1 MNVQYENYSVLM
13 SVYYKEK
20 PEYLKQSIQSMLD
33 QTVPT
38 NDFVIVCDG
47 PLTPELDA
55 VIDSYK
61 NALHVVRLEKN
72 GGLGPALNEGLKHCK
87 NELVA
92 RMDSDDISVP
102 QRCEIQLKR
111 FQVNPMLGILSA
123 SLLEFTET
131 TDNVIG
137 KRTLPVEDEQIRR
150 YSKRRCPFNH
160 PVVMFK
166 KEAVQQAGGYNGRF
180 HLFEDYY
187 LWIRM
192 LQTGVAAGN
201 ISENLLYMRAPTDM
215 FQRRGGAKYA
225 WDMLK
230 FRAWMVKSG
239 WSSWKD
245 FTFSA
250 LPQAVVCVAPNWLR
264 EKVYAYLHTKSAK

>member
-1 MNVQYENYSVLM
+1 MQYENYSVLM

-20 PEYLKQSIQSMLD
+20 PEYLKQSIESMLN

-72 GGLGPALNEGLKHCK
+72 GGLGPALNEGLKHCR

-102 QRCEIQLKR
+102 RRCEIQLEEYRK
-111 FQVNPMLGILSA
+111 NPTLGILSA

-192 LQTGVAAGN
+192 IQTGVEARN
-201 ISENLLYMRAPTDM
+201 ISENLLYMRAPADM
-215 FQRRGGAKYA
+215 FQRRGGMKYA
-225 WDMLK
+225 KDMLK
-230 FRAWMVKSG
+230 FRGWMVKSG

-264 EKVYAYLHTKSAK
+264 EKVYAHLHDQSAK